1 MPAPHLIPAND
12 FCTYYNVEY
21 SFINSLEQ
29 MGLIEIT
36 TIEQNRFIDT
46 ERLLDLEKFVRLH
59 YELDINL
66 EGIEA
71 ITHLLQ
77 KVKSLQEEINFLKNR
92 LYLYEGNK

>member
-1 MPAPHLIPAND
+1 MRTAHLISADD
-12 FCTYYNVEY
+12 FCTYHKVQY

-36 TIEQNRFIDT
+36 TIKQDRFIDT

-71 ITHLLQ
+71 ITHLLK
-77 KVKSLQEEINFLKNR
+77 KVKSLQEEISSLKNR
-92 LYLYEGNK
+92 LYLYEENK

>member
-1 MPAPHLIPAND
+1 MRTSSLISADD
-12 FCTYYNVEY
+12 FCTYHKVEY

-29 MGLIEIT
+29 IGLIEIT

-46 ERLLDLEKFVRLH
+46 QRLLDLEKFVRLH

-77 KVKSLQEEINFLKNR
+77 KVKNLQEEINLLKNR
-92 LYLYEGNK
+92 LSLYEGK

>member
-1 MPAPHLIPAND
+1 MQNPHLIPADD
-12 FCTYYNVEY
+12 FCNYHKVEY
-21 SFINSLEQ
+21 SFINSLQQ

-36 TIEQNRFIDT
+36 TVEQNQFIDT
-46 ERLLDLEKFVRLH
+46 ERLLDLEKYVRLY

-77 KVKSLQEEINFLKNR
+77 KIKSLQNEINSLKNR
-92 LYLYEGNK
+92 LYLYEENK

>member
-1 MPAPHLIPAND
+1 MRTAHLISADD
-12 FCTYYNVEY
+12 FCTYHKVQY

-36 TIEQNRFIDT
+36 TIKQDRFIDT

-66 EGIEA
+66 EGIEV

-77 KVKSLQEEINFLKNR
+77 KIKSLQEEINSLKNR
-92 LYLYEGNK
+92 LCLYEENK

>member
-1 MPAPHLIPAND
+1 
-12 FCTYYNVEY
+12 
-21 SFINSLEQ
+21 
-29 MGLIEIT
+29 MGLTEIT
-36 TIEQNRFIDT
+36 TIEQSRFIDT

-77 KVKSLQEEINFLKNR
+77 KIKSLQEEINSLKNR
-92 LYLYEGNK
+92 LYLYEENK

>member
-1 MPAPHLIPAND
+1 MRTPHLIPADD
-12 FCTYYNVEY
+12 FCTYHKVEY

-77 KVKSLQEEINFLKNR
+77 KVQSMQEEINALKNR
-92 LYLYEGNK
+92 LFLYEDNK

>member
-1 MPAPHLIPAND
+1 M
-12 FCTYYNVEY
+12 
-21 SFINSLEQ
+21 NSLEQ

-36 TIEQNRFIDT
+36 IIEQNRFIDT

-71 ITHLLQ
+71 ITYLLQ
-77 KVKSLQEEINFLKNR
+77 KVKSLQEEINSLKNR
-92 LYLYEGNK
+92 LYLYEENK

>member
-1 MPAPHLIPAND
+1 
-12 FCTYYNVEY
+12 VEY

-29 MGLIEIT
+29 IGLIEIT

-46 ERLLDLEKFVRLH
+46 EKLLELEKFVRLH

-71 ITHLLQ
+71 ITYLLQ
-77 KVKSLQEEINFLKNR
+77 KVKSLQEEINSLKNR
-92 LYLYEGNK
+92 LYLYEENK

>member
-1 MPAPHLIPAND
+1 MRTSRLISADD
-12 FCTYYNVEY
+12 FCTYHKVEY

-36 TIEQNRFIDT
+36 TIKQNRFIDT
-46 ERLLDLEKFVRLH
+46 QRLLDLEKFVRLH
-59 YELDINL
+59 YELEINL

-77 KVKSLQEEINFLKNR
+77 KVKSLQEEVNSLKSR
-92 LYLYEGNK
+92 LSLYEENK